1 MGAVVKSKRSLLV
14 GIVIGVALLTACTTG
29 RWPAITTEPSAQH
42 IPGRW
47 VWAEL
52 FATDLEPEKRF
63 YSEVFGWRFEA
74 VDTAPGAYELIY
86 AGDRPIGG
94 AWRKTATADATQR
107 SRWLSVMSVT
117 DVDEV
122 AAKTT
127 GAGGKV
133 MVAPRQLSGRGR
145 AAVLADPEG
154 ARFGVLHSET
164 GDPVDAFPALDTWLW
179 HELWARNPGRMAEYY
194 RTVGGYSL
202 APQAPTEGREEIF
215 LEAAGYPRAAI
226 VRTDALELPSA
237 WLAYVR
243 VADLAAT
250 LAKVEPAGG
259 EILVA
264 PDPQIRDGRVAIIRD
279 PLGAAL
285 GIAQWSVEEEERQ

>member
-1 MGAVVKSKRSLLV
+1 MARTLGQEPGPYGRVLPHGRRLF
-14 GIVIGVALLTACTTG
+14 TG
-29 RWPAITTEPSAQH
+29 
-42 IPGRW
+42 
-47 VWAEL
+47 
-52 FATDLEPEKRF
+52 
-63 YSEVFGWRFEA
+63 
-74 VDTAPGAYELIY
+74 
-86 AGDRPIGG
+86 
-94 AWRKTATADATQR
+94 
-107 SRWLSVMSVT
+107 
-117 DVDEV
+117 
-122 AAKTT
+122 TT
-127 GAGGKV
+127 GAHG
-133 MVAPRQLSGRGR
+133 
-145 AAVLADPEG
+145 
-154 ARFGVLHSET
+154 
-164 GDPVDAFPALDTWLW
+164 
-179 HELWARNPGRMAEYY
+179 
-194 RTVGGYSL
+194 
-202 APQAPTEGREEIF
+202 GREEIF